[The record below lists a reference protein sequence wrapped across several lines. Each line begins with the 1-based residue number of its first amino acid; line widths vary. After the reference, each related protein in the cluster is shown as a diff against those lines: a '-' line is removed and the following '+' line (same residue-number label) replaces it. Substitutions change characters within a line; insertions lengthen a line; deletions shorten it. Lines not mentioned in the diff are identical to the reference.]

1 MGHPSKGARKED
13 SRQLSLEEKGGGDSE
28 TDSVISWFK
37 NGSRIYGHIMREYTV
52 YKPFM
57 AGSLNPKLGATIT
70 IINMK

>member
-37 NGSRIYGHIMREYTV
+37 NGSQI
-52 YKPFM
+52 
-57 AGSLNPKLGATIT
+57 
-70 IINMK
+70 